1 MWWVIA
7 PRRLRR
13 GAVRGCLSTLAFGG
27 GATATC
33 SLLLRGGCV
42 VRLEEPPKPA
52 PKRSLGSAEPS
63 KRVGSVNVDQEMLKL
78 RRIFLTG
85 DINDDTARLFVQQ
98 LLYLEA
104 DDPHAPVTIFINSGG
119 GLVHSG
125 LAILDVMSHV
135 STPLHT
141 VAYGRCFS
149 IAALLLSAGTR
160 GHRSAFS
167 HARLMIHE
175 PSCSYPKLQC
185 SDIMIKVDE
194 LRHTQQILVQ
204 VLSVQT
210 GRPREEISQA
220 VARDR
225 YMSVTEAIDFGII
238 DIVMPSGLPALPQTP
253 RPREVPSG
261 PGTKAELVAD
271 IPGTDE
277 ADFATQAQFETPAE
291 PTRL

>member
-1 MWWVIA
+1 M
-7 PRRLRR
+7 
-13 GAVRGCLSTLAFGG
+13 STLAFGG
-27 GATATC
+27 GAAAIC
-33 SLLLRGGCV
+33 SLLPRGGRVLC
-42 VRLEEPPKPA
+42 LEDPPKTVPTRIPPLAPKRAPGSTEPPKRA
-52 PKRSLGSAEPS
+52 
-63 KRVGSVNVDQEMLKL
+63 GSVNVDQEMLKL

-85 DINDDTARLFVQQ
+85 DINDDTARVFVQQ

-149 IAALLLSAGTR
+149 IAALLLAAGTR

-167 HARLMIHE
+167 HVRLMIHE

-194 LRHTQQILVQ
+194 LRHTQQTLEQ

-238 DIVMPSGLPALPQTP
+238 DTVIPKGLPALPQTP
-253 RPREVPSG
+253 QPLEVPSG
-261 PGTKAELVAD
+261 LATKTELVAD
-271 IPGTDE
+271 TPGTDAAPPATRALPE
-277 ADFATQAQFETPAE
+277 APAE
-291 PTRL
+291 PARL